1 MNTDPSTESSTK
13 AGVGN
18 GNEAESREGNTE
30 EKGKGKLSPIRGRV
44 TFGHS
49 STSSGP
55 DTAEKDDETKT

>member
-1 MNTDPSTESSTK
+1 MYLNKASNTK
-13 AGVGN
+13 AGGGIDN
-18 GNEAESREGNTE
+18 KAEAGQESTE
-30 EKGKGKLSPIRGRV
+30 EKGKLSPIRGRV